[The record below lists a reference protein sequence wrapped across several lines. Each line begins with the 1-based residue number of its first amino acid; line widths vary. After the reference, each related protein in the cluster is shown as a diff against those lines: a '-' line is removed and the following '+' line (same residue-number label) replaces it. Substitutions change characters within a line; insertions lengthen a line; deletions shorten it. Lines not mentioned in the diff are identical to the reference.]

1 VVAFYYSLYVVY
13 YSLFIY
19 LLYYSLKEL
28 RVLSIYLWLCRARLH
43 LAEGHPNCPEFVCVT
58 VCETV
63 CKFGHASLC
72 NCVCENVCEWLWLW
86 KCVTNYVCAHK
97 HKSVLSVGVTMW
109 ACVAMN
115 VHDWL
120 SVKEALCVYVCVC
133 LWIEVERRE
142 EMKGFSATINLSCFK
157 TTAHS

>member
-1 VVAFYYSLYVVY
+1 MVAFYYSLYVVY

-72 NCVCENVCEWLWLW
+72 NCVCENECEWLWLW

-133 LWIEVERRE
+133 VWIEVERRE

>member
-1 VVAFYYSLYVVY
+1 MGGGCGGILLFIVCGWL
-13 YSLFIY
+13 LFIY
-19 LLYYSLKEL
+19 LFYYSLKEL
-28 RVLSIYLWLCRARLH
+28 RVLSIYLWLCWARLH

-86 KCVTNYVCAHK
+86 KSVTNYVCAQ

-109 ACVAMN
+109 TCVAMN

-120 SVKEALCVYVCVC
+120 SVKEAFCVCVNRGG
-133 LWIEVERRE
+133 EERGNE
-142 EMKGFSATINLSCFK
+142 GFLCYHKSELF
-157 TTAHS
+157 

>member
-1 VVAFYYSLYVVY
+1 MAFYYSLYVVY

-133 LWIEVERRE
+133 VWIEVERRE

>member
-1 VVAFYYSLYVVY
+1 MGGGCGGILLFIVCGWL
-13 YSLFIY
+13 LFIY
-19 LLYYSLKEL
+19 LFYYSLKEL
-28 RVLSIYLWLCRARLH
+28 RVLSLYLWLCWARLH

-86 KCVTNYVCAHK
+86 KCVTNYVCAQ

-109 ACVAMN
+109 TCVAMN

-120 SVKEALCVYVCVC
+120 SVKEAFCVCVNRGG
-133 LWIEVERRE
+133 EERGNE
-142 EMKGFSATINLSCFK
+142 GFLCYHKSELF
-157 TTAHS
+157 

>member
-1 VVAFYYSLYVVY
+1 MVAFYYSLYVVY

-133 LWIEVERRE
+133 VWIEVERRE